1 MKRILQQRHR
11 RAGETIAIDTD
22 PTLVEQVINATAE
35 PSGVALLDTALR
47 TLAHHAHTASR
58 DVPVIRGA
66 RVTDQT
72 VHLVLDEA
80 TELLP
85 PFTAGRTPGTWAL
98 DPACPLLDGDT
109 AHQVPAPYPGLVTL
123 GATEDGELLLANLL
137 NTGALLLDGDPG
149 DLLAVTRAMA
159 LEAGTSGWS
168 DHTEIVTVGLGAR
181 LATLLPKG
189 RVRTMPHLP
198 SVIADLGALLVEVH
212 QQHGAG
218 GEAPEPLPWIL
229 ICARD
234 VDPAQAWQLADA
246 VSAARDLPVAVV
258 LPASQAT
265 RQAFPDAEAI
275 AVAPDTPVTLAQLG
289 AGPVQLQRLTDDQ
302 YRQYVHALEV
312 ADQDAQPATGAWQLA
327 EDHNLAATTPRPGPH
342 PLLLNTEGEDN
353 EVADPGTFFPALL
366 DFAGTPIRLVTST
379 ADDSDGDGEGTAP
392 SVVGAAPDP
401 EPAAANADADGPGE
415 DVAAAEQLQGGDAV
429 GEGDPDAPRIDVL
442 GPIRVTGISGSGHGP
457 RVRALAALIYL
468 RPGRS
473 AEALCTAMDPVSP
486 WSTRTLQSRL
496 SEIRSRF
503 GAAPDGEAYLPRPK
517 TAATPSTPGSA
528 RTGRPSSTWPPGDW
542 PPAPTAASLT
552 WKTPSAWYGANRS
565 TARTTPGRTP
575 SSRKCSPASSTSPT
589 PSPPGTPTATA
600 QTWTPPATPRCAA
613 WTSTRPPRSS
623 TATG

>member
-1 MKRILQQRHR
+1 M
-11 RAGETIAIDTD
+11 
-22 PTLVEQVINATAE
+22 
-35 PSGVALLDTALR
+35 
-47 TLAHHAHTASR
+47 
-58 DVPVIRGA
+58 
-66 RVTDQT
+66 
-72 VHLVLDEA
+72 
-80 TELLP
+80 
-85 PFTAGRTPGTWAL
+85 
-98 DPACPLLDGDT
+98 
-109 AHQVPAPYPGLVTL
+109 PAPYPGLVTL
-123 GATEDGELLLANLL
+123 GATQDSELLLANLL

-149 DLLAVTRAMA
+149 NVLAVTRAMA
-159 LEAGTSGWS
+159 LEAGTSGWT

-181 LATLLPKG
+181 LATLLPQG

-229 ICARD
+229 ICAGD

-275 AVAPDTPVTLAQLG
+275 AVTPDTPVTLAQLG

-312 ADQDAQPATGAWQLA
+312 SDQDAQPATGAWQLA

-342 PLLLNTEGEDN
+342 PLLLNTGGEDN
-353 EVADPGTFFPALL
+353 EVADPGNFFPALL
-366 DFAGTPIRLVTST
+366 ASAGTPIRLVKPT
-379 ADDSDGDGEGTAP
+379 ADDPDGDAEEAAP
-392 SVVGAAPDP
+392 SLVGAAPDP
-401 EPAAANADADGPGE
+401 QPATANTDPNSPDE
-415 DVAAAEQLQGGDAV
+415 DVAAAEQLQGDDAV
-429 GEGDPDAPRIDVL
+429 GEGDLDAPQIDVL
-442 GPIRVTGISGSGHGP
+442 GPIQVTAISGSGHGP

-473 AEALCTAMDPVSP
+473 AETLCTAMDPVSP

-517 TAATPSTPGSA
+517 NGGYAFHTGIRSDWQAFQHLATRGLAAGPGGGIPDLENALGLVRGKPFDGQDYPWADSIQHEMLSRIVDVAHTLAAWHTDGDNPDLDAARHAALRGLDIDETAEVLYRDWMTIEWAAENTTGVRKAVARVQQVA
-528 RTGRPSSTWPPGDW
+528 RTYDMSLDTITEQTIDLVLSPDRPE
-542 PPAPTAASLT
+542 PAH
-552 WKTPSAWYGANRS
+552 
-565 TARTTPGRTP
+565 
-575 SSRKCSPASSTSPT
+575 
-589 PSPPGTPTATA
+589 
-600 QTWTPPATPRCAA
+600 
-613 WTSTRPPRSS
+613 TRR
-623 TATG
+623 A